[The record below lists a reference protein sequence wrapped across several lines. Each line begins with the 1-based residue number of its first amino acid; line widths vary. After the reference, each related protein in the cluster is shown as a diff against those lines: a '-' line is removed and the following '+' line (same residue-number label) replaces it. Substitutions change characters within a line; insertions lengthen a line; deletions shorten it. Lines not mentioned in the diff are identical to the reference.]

1 MYIEQLYTSCL
12 AEAAYYIE
20 SDGEAAIIDP
30 MREVSAYLDL
40 AQKRGAVIK
49 YVFETHF
56 HADFVSGHLDLAAQT
71 GAEIVYGPTANPSY
85 SIICAT
91 DGQEFKIGRVTLKVL
106 HTPGHTLESSCFLL
120 LDERHHPHSIFTGDT
135 LFVGEVGRPDLA
147 VKENLTKFELAGMLY
162 ESIESKLKPLPN
174 YVVVYPGHGEGSACG
189 KAIGKETFSTIGIQK
204 SQNYALKARSKED
217 FVKLVTEGLND
228 PPAYFFM
235 DAVINRKGYDS
246 IDTVIKRNNKPLSVS
261 ELKKSIEKQ
270 NAIIVDCRTADA
282 FGTGFIPGSVNI
294 GLDGS
299 FAMIAGGLLNPE
311 IPIILVVESGK
322 NVEAILRLSRI
333 GYENVVGYLEG
344 GIEAW
349 KNAGEK
355 VDTIPSVDA
364 ILFLHNFRYT
374 DNVVLDVRFPD
385 EWVPGFVAGAKL
397 IELFKLEQKVKELD
411 REKNIY
417 IYCAGGYR
425 SMVAASILHR
435 LGFKNLFNI
444 SGGMKK
450 IQKTAIPIRQI
461 TARLN

>member
-461 TARLN
+461 TAQLN

>member
-56 HADFVSGHLDLAAQT
+56 HTDFVSGLLDLAAKT

-189 KAIGKETFSTIGIQK
+189 KAIGKEAFSTIGIQK

-246 IDTVIKRNNKPLSVS
+246 IDTVIKRNNKPLTVS

-282 FGTGFIPGSVNI
+282 FGAGFIPGSVNI

-461 TARLN
+461 TAQLN

>member
-30 MREVSAYLDL
+30 MREVSAYLEL
-40 AQKRGAVIK
+40 AQSRGAVIK

-56 HADFVSGHLDLAAQT
+56 HADFVSGHLDLAAKT
-71 GAEIVYGPTANPSY
+71 GAKIVYGPTASPLY
-85 SIICAT
+85 SIICAS
-91 DGQEFKIGRVTLKVL
+91 DGQEFAIGRVTLKVL

-147 VKENLTKFELAGMLY
+147 VKENLSKFELAGMLY

-174 YVVVYPGHGEGSACG
+174 YVVVYPGHGAGSACG
-189 KAIGKETFSTIGIQK
+189 KSIGKETFSTIGIQK
-204 SQNYALKARSKED
+204 NQNYALKARSKED

-235 DAVINRKGYDS
+235 DALINRKGYES
-246 IDTVIKRNNKPLSVS
+246 IDAVITRNNTP
-261 ELKKSIEKQ
+261 I
-270 NAIIVDCRTADA
+270 AIADFKTIIGKANTIVIDCRTAEA
-282 FGTGFIPGSVNI
+282 FGSGFIPGSINI

-299 FAMIAGGLLNPE
+299 FAMIAGGLLKPE
-311 IPIILVVESGK
+311 TTLVLVTDPGK
-322 NVEAILRLSRI
+322 NEEAILRLSRI

-344 GIEAW
+344 GINAW
-349 KNAGEK
+349 ISAGEE
-355 VDTIPSVDA
+355 VDSIPSVDA
-364 ILFLHNFRYT
+364 ILFSHNYRYT
-374 DNVVLDVRFPD
+374 DNMVLDVRYPD

-425 SMVAASILHR
+425 SMVAASILRR
-435 LGFKNLFNI
+435 LGFKNIYNI

-450 IQKTAIPIRQI
+450 IQKTPIPIRQL
-461 TARLN
+461 TAQLN

>member
-30 MREVSAYLDL
+30 MREVSAYLEL
-40 AQKRGAVIK
+40 ARKRGAVIK

-56 HADFVSGHLDLAAQT
+56 HADFVSGHIDLAAKT
-71 GAEIVYGPTANPSY
+71 GAQIVYGPTAKPSY

-91 DGQEFKIGRVTLKVL
+91 DGQEFKIGRVSLKVL

-147 VKENLTKFELAGMLY
+147 IKEDLTKFELAGMLY

-174 YVVVYPGHGEGSACG
+174 YVVVYPGHGQGSACG
-189 KAIGKETFSTIGIQK
+189 KSIGKEAFSTIGIQK
-204 SQNYALKARSKED
+204 NQNYALKASSKED

-235 DAVINRKGYDS
+235 DALINRQGYENIDS
-246 IDTVIKRNNKPLSVS
+246 ILKRNNNPLSIS
-261 ELKKSIEKQ
+261 DLKKYADKG
-270 NAIIVDCRTADA
+270 NAIVIDCRTAEA
-282 FGTGFIPGSVNI
+282 FGSCFIPGSINI

-299 FAMIAGGLLNPE
+299 FALIAGSLLDPK
-311 IPIILVVESGK
+311 IPLVLITESDK
-322 NVEAILRLSRI
+322 NEEAILRLLRI
-333 GYENVVGYLEG
+333 GYENVSGYLDG

-349 KNAGEK
+349 KEAGEITDSIQT
-355 VDTIPSVDA
+355 VEA
-364 ILFLHNFRYT
+364 ELFAHNFRYT
-374 DNVVLDVRFPD
+374 DNMVLDVRNPD
-385 EWVPGFVAGAKL
+385 EWVSGFVAGAKL
-397 IELFKLEQKVKELD
+397 IELCKLEQKVKELD

-425 SMVAASILHR
+425 SMVAASVLKR
-435 LGFKNLFNI
+435 LGYKNIYNI
-444 SGGMKK
+444 AGGIKK
-450 IQKTAIPIRQI
+450 IQKTPIPMRQL
-461 TARLN
+461 TVQLN

>member
-56 HADFVSGHLDLAAQT
+56 HADFVSGHLDLAAKT